1 MKLFAAAS
9 VVSVGLLGLPVAGTA
24 GPTHTIEQKGQPKGH
39 DKDTNKDKAKA
50 KDKAKDQ
57 DKAKNK
63 DKGDTTGVG
72 VVDRD
77 GHDRVVREYI
87 TRGNLP
93 PGLAKR
99 RALPPGLA
107 KQLRE
112 NGELPPGLQTY
123 FTPVPQEVD
132 VRFPALPA
140 YYHRYFAGNDF
151 VVVDTRTNR
160 IVLLIRDLLR

>member
-1 MKLFAAAS
+1 MRFIAAAS
-9 VVSVGLLGLPVAGTA
+9 IVSIGLLGLPAAGVA
-24 GPTHTIEQKGQPKGH
+24 GPTHTIEQKGQAKGQ
-39 DKDTNKDKAKA
+39 DKD
-50 KDKAKDQ
+50 
-57 DKAKNK
+57 KNK
-63 DKGDTTGVG
+63 DKNKDKTKDTFKDDRTRVV

-99 RALPPGLA
+99 KMLPPGLA
-107 KQLRE
+107 RQLRE

-123 FTPVPQEVD
+123 FTPIPQEVD

-140 YYHRYFAGNDF
+140 YYHRHFAGNDF
-151 VVVDTRTNR
+151 VVVDTRSNR

>member
-1 MKLFAAAS
+1 MMKHSLRFVAAAS
-9 VVSVGLLGLPVAGTA
+9 LASMVMLGLPAAGAAST
-24 GPTHTIEQKGQPKGH
+24 THALEQKGQAKG
-39 DKDTNKDKAKA
+39 
-50 KDKAKDQ
+50 Q
-57 DKAKNK
+57 DKSKDK
-63 DKGDTTGVG
+63 DKGQPGDRPRDKGDSTRVV

-77 GHDRVVREYI
+77 GHDRIVREYV

-123 FTPVPQEVD
+123 FTPIPQEID

-151 VVVDTRTNR
+151 VVVDTRTNHV
-160 IVLLIRDLLR
+160 VLLIRDLLR